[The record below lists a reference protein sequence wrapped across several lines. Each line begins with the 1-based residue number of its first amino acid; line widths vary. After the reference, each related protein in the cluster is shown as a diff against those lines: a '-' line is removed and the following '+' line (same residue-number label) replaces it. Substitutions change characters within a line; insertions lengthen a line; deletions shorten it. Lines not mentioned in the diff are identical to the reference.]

1 VQVPPV
7 ALVTMTVPVG
17 TGFPELGALAL
28 TEKFAV
34 IVWPLTTFVWEG
46 LTLVEVAACIT
57 CTLAVPE
64 LPA

>member
-7 ALVTMTVPVG
+7 AFVTVTVPVG

-34 IVWPLTTFVWEG
+34 IVWPLTTFVWGE
-46 LTLVEVAACIT
+46 LTLVEVAACVT
-57 CTLAVPE
+57 CRLTVPE